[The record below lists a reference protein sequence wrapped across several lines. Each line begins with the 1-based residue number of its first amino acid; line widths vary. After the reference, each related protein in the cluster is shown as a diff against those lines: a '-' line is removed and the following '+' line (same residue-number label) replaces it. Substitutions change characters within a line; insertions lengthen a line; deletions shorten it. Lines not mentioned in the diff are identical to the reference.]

1 MAFLNDHVYDNGLSY
16 LDTATLTL
24 HVCSQEPTTYAQ
36 ATSTYTL
43 ANSAISVGAP
53 AAGSPNGRQVT
64 VAAITGGTV
73 TGTGTG
79 THWAIVDA
87 SASRLVATNALAS
100 PQALTAGNT
109 FDQAAFTIRIPQA
122 VSA

>member
-64 VAAITGGTV
+64 VAAAWQWMHAPGWGLSRT
-73 TGTGTG
+73 
-79 THWAIVDA
+79 
-87 SASRLVATNALAS
+87 RLVCSWSNS
-100 PQALTAGNT
+100 M
-109 FDQAAFTIRIPQA
+109 
-122 VSA
+122 